1 MEAKLDRFGRVV
13 LPKMV
18 RDDLDLEAGDVLA
31 VEEVDG
37 GILLRPLGDEPTLVE
52 KDGVLVFTG
61 KPTEDVGAVQ
71 EKLRARRLQSLSNR
85 KPRRR

>member
-1 MEAKLDRFGRVV
+1 
-13 LPKMV
+13 MV
-18 RDDLDLEAGDVLA
+18 RDDLDLEAGDVLT

-37 GILLRPLGDEPTLVE
+37 GILLTPVRDEPSLVE

-61 KPTEDVGAVQ
+61 RPIEDVGAVQ
-71 EKLRARRLQSLSNR
+71 EKLRERRLQSLSDR